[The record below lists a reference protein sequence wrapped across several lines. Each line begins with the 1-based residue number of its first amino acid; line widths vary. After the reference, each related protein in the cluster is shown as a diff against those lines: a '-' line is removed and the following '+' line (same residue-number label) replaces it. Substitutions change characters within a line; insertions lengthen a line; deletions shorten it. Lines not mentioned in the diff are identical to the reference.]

1 MRYVMETLPL
11 QWVLWD
17 MWGASCAV
25 ERVGCWI
32 WCCRICRAPVPCCAL
47 TGSPTQTFKQKHLG
61 KGWAQRRKPPPAAGR
76 APYPCFS
83 ALSHALGCASRPLG
97 THRRAQ
103 LVGGSPCPEPFPPA
117 PQGADTACPTLST
130 PGGAGR
136 SLSPPS
142 TPTWQLGHPPAPRT
156 PSRRGPGAVGR
167 RQRACRRAAAR
178 PGPAA

>member
-17 MWGASCAV
+17 IWGVSCAV
-25 ERVGCWI
+25 EHVGCWI
-32 WCCRICRAPVPCCAL
+32 WCCRSVGHRCCAL
-47 TGSPTQTFKQKHLG
+47 TGSPVQTFKQKHLG
-61 KGWAQRRKPPPAAGR
+61 KGWAERRKPPPAAGC

-83 ALSHALGCASRPLG
+83 ALSHALGCASHPLG
-97 THRRAQ
+97 TPRRAQ

-117 PQGADTACPTLST
+117 PQGADTACAPLST
-130 PGGAGR
+130 PRGAGR
-136 SLSPPS
+136 SPSPPS
-142 TPTWQLGHPPAPRT
+142 IPRWWLGHPTAPRT
-156 PSRRGPGAVGR
+156 PSRRGRGAVGH